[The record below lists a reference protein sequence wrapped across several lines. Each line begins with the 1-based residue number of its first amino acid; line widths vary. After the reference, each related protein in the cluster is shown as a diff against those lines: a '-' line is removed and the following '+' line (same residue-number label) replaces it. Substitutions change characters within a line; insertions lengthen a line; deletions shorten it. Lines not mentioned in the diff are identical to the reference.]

1 VHPVVFKHDSFLKLR
16 TLSMYKSVSFSNRY
30 VYPVEGSATVTTDP
44 VSASRSN
51 KGTST
56 PAVSINL
63 ISMKEVDRNVSL
75 TMLLHRLEVMLLYQ
89 VWFTVPQARAIVEYL
104 MSKKN
109 ASIDTLVQCLSV
121 LYSHLLNRE
130 NLYELFENRSSS
142 ISSEPQ
148 RSIKKRDASSK
159 KSPAL
164 DPYLQDHHPM
174 FLEMV
179 HRIGYLNLIN
189 FNNPGMSCLLCMHAG
204 NKMVV
209 EEYIL
214 CLLVFIHLFI
224 HSFIHSFNLQWQPLI
239 GGRYELDLSSWD
251 DRVVLRLLVMSTH
264 DKKRRAEDR
273 FEVTYHMM

>member
-1 VHPVVFKHDSFLKLR
+1 MHTFSHMTELNSWHSSSPVFNFYINSVHSEVHPVVFKHDSFLKLR

-44 VSASRSN
+44 VSAPRSN
-51 KGTST
+51 KGSST
-56 PAVSINL
+56 PVVSINL

-89 VWFTVPQARAIVEYL
+89 VWLTVPQARTIVEHL

-121 LYSHLLNRE
+121 LYSYLLNRE

-142 ISSEPQ
+142 SINSEQ

-159 KSPAL
+159 KPLAL

-189 FNNPGMSCLLCMHAG
+189 FNNPGMSCLSCMYAG
-204 NKMVV
+204 NKMAV
-209 EEYIL
+209 EGYSL
-214 CLLVFIHLFI
+214 Y
-224 HSFIHSFNLQWQPLI
+224 SLI
-239 GGRYELDLSSWD
+239 QLINQSA
-251 DRVVLRLLVMSTH
+251 MSTSF
-264 DKKRRAEDR
+264 RG
-273 FEVTYHMM
+273 

>member
-1 VHPVVFKHDSFLKLR
+1 MSMLCCYTSCSEVHPVVFKHDSFLKLR

-30 VYPVEGSATVTTDP
+30 VYPVDGSATVTTDP

-51 KGTST
+51 KGVFT
-56 PAVSINL
+56 PVVSNINI

-89 VWFTVPQARAIVEYL
+89 MWFTVPQARAIVEYL
-104 MSKKN
+104 MNKKN
-109 ASIDTLVQCLSV
+109 ASIDTLVQCLSI

-142 ISSEPQ
+142 INSESH

-159 KSPAL
+159 KPIAS
-164 DPYLQDHHPM
+164 DPYQQDHHPM

-189 FNNPGMSCLLCMHAG
+189 FNNPGMSCLSVMH
-204 NKMVV
+204 V
-209 EEYIL
+209 
-214 CLLVFIHLFI
+214 C
-224 HSFIHSFNLQWQPLI
+224 WQC
-239 GGRYELDLSSWD
+239 
-251 DRVVLRLLVMSTH
+251 
-264 DKKRRAEDR
+264 
-273 FEVTYHMM
+273 

>member
-1 VHPVVFKHDSFLKLR
+1 MHTFSHMTELNSWHSSSPVFNFYIYSVHSEVHPVVFKHDSFLKLR

-30 VYPVEGSATVTTDP
+30 VYPVDGSATVTTDP
-44 VSASRSN
+44 VSAPRSN

-56 PAVSINL
+56 AVVSINL

-89 VWFTVPQARAIVEYL
+89 VWLTVPQARTIVEYL

-142 ISSEPQ
+142 SSINSEPQ
-148 RSIKKRDASSK
+148 RSMKKRDTSSK
-159 KSPAL
+159 KPLAL

-189 FNNPGMSCLLCMHAG
+189 FNNPGMSCLSCMYAG
-204 NKMVV
+204 NKMAV
-209 EEYIL
+209 EGYVL
-214 CLLVFIHLFI
+214 CLLVFIHSINQSICNDNLF
-224 HSFIHSFNLQWQPLI
+224 
-239 GGRYELDLSSWD
+239 
-251 DRVVLRLLVMSTH
+251 
-264 DKKRRAEDR
+264 
-273 FEVTYHMM
+273 